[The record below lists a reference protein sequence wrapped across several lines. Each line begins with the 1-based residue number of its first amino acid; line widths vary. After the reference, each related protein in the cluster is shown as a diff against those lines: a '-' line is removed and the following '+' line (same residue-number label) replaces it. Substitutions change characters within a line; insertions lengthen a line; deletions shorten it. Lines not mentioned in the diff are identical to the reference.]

1 MDENNNG
8 QLDQMEA
15 DRQNKLAEKS
25 GMEALKRHAKKDKR
39 KQMIKAIIKMS
50 VIQHKYHYR

>member
-1 MDENNNG
+1 MEDNNN

-25 GMEALKRHAKKDKR
+25 GMETLKIHAKID
-39 KQMIKAIIKMS
+39 
-50 VIQHKYHYR
+50 

>member
-25 GMEALKRHAKKDKR
+25 GMEALKRHAKKESK
-39 KQMIKAIIKMS
+39 
-50 VIQHKYHYR
+50 